1 MKGMTGGAF
10 PPRASPH
17 VVLVSSRGGELP
29 STIQRG
35 GPTGLARRG
44 AGYPEDNR
52 GRLLKGPLGYANIGR
67 RAGRQATAHIT
78 PEDPD

>member
-1 MKGMTGGAF
+1 MKGMTGGL
-10 PPRASPH
+10 PPQGFSTCGARIIER
-17 VVLVSSRGGELP
+17 RGAP
-29 STIQRG
+29 VHHPKG